1 MVSATS
7 IIPKSN
13 INARNAFLNFFRLKF
28 DGYFEMTTKL
38 ISLGKLLN
46 HLSN

>member
-1 MVSATS
+1 MLEMHFETFFY
-7 IIPKSN
+7 
-13 INARNAFLNFFRLKF
+13 RLNF

-46 HLSN
+46 HLSNQVDVGSIESN